1 MAERLFHP
9 GTIMVLLG
17 ALLVYSSAWI
27 SGKVLKGK
35 ERGSDIVKGAGC
47 LVAVIGTVWLFTT
60 T

>member
-1 MAERLFHP
+1 
-9 GTIMVLLG
+9 MVLLG

-47 LVAVIGTVWLFTT
+47 LVAVIGAVWLFTT